1 MNQQNVHISLKAEQR
16 PKKAKMAGR
25 GTGITITGEAIAL
38 PPFLIPVR
46 NSHVY
51 GTHTTLHPTWP
62 GFGFT
67 LNNTRNRRS
76 EGSNISETT
85 EGLVAAG
92 AVSL

>member
-1 MNQQNVHISLKAEQR
+1 MNQQNFHISLKAKQQ
-16 PKKAKMAGR
+16 KAKMAGR
-25 GTGITITGEAIAL
+25 GTGITTTGEAIAL

-92 AVSL
+92 DVSL